1 MFYDENGKHVRTKK
15 EILGDDGE
23 IREGC
28 SIVKKGEVYEKKL
41 FTAKDERF
49 KCNSF
54 LDEVKHSYTDLINI
68 YVQDEKQKLQVFER
82 GSVYLATKK
91 IGKYKLVK
99 VVKGNK
105 KVSYTNTKLK
115 KNKKYYYKVR
125 AYRTVKGKKVYGA
138 FSSKKSI
145 LIKK

>member
-1 MFYDENGKHVRTKK
+1 MNGIPFVS
-15 EILGDDGE
+15 
-23 IREGC
+23 EGTA
-28 SIVKKGEVYEKKL
+28 SKPETNRPYIKSVDSDIVNKQ
-41 FTAKDERF
+41 
-49 KCNSF
+49 
-54 LDEVKHSYTDLINI
+54 I
-68 YVQDEKQKLQVFER
+68 YVTIDLSGKVKNADGYQVYR
-82 GSVYLATKK
+82 ATKK
-91 IGKYKLVK
+91 NGKYKLVK